1 MCATH
6 TLNVT
11 SVSYLSEGKA
21 TQATLYLGGG
31 VACSVIF
38 QGRGIKALINRR
50 LPALETELVKY
61 CRTQILKKN
70 NAIQLVEKEKQKVQT
85 GSL

>member
-6 TLNVT
+6 TVNVT
-11 SVSYLSEGKA
+11 SVSYLSGGKA

-38 QGRGIKALINRR
+38 QGRLLTLALINRR
-50 LPALETELVKY
+50 LPALETELVKS
-61 CRTQILKKN
+61 CRTQILKKK
-70 NAIQLVEKEKQKVQT
+70 IQLVEKEKQKVQT